1 MGDQENKQI
10 TVLIAGRPY
19 PLKIQSSD
27 ESVIRRIVRDVNEM
41 VSRFQLNYP
50 NRDKQDCLAMTAL
63 ALSVDLDKA
72 KQAAK
77 TDPEL
82 PEKLAHLDEL
92 LDQLLFVHQK
102 VDLERGE
109 TNAATPPSELADRDK
124 KAMLSAV
131 RAAVNRTRASLDQ

>member
-1 MGDQENKQI
+1 MGDQDNKQI

-27 ESVIRRIVRDVNEM
+27 ESVIRRIVRDVNET
-41 VSRFQLNYP
+41 VNRFQLTYP

-77 TDPEL
+77 SDPEL
-82 PEKLAHLDEL
+82 PEQLAHLDEL
-92 LDQLLFVHQK
+92 LDELL
-102 VDLERGE
+102 R
-109 TNAATPPSELADRDK
+109 
-124 KAMLSAV
+124 
-131 RAAVNRTRASLDQ
+131 

>member
-1 MGDQENKQI
+1 MGDQDNKQI

-27 ESVIRRIVRDVNEM
+27 ESVIRRIVRDVNET
-41 VSRFQLNYP
+41 VNRFQLTYP

-82 PEKLAHLDEL
+82 PEQLTHLDEL
-92 LDQLLFVHQK
+92 LDQLL
-102 VDLERGE
+102 R
-109 TNAATPPSELADRDK
+109 
-124 KAMLSAV
+124 
-131 RAAVNRTRASLDQ
+131 